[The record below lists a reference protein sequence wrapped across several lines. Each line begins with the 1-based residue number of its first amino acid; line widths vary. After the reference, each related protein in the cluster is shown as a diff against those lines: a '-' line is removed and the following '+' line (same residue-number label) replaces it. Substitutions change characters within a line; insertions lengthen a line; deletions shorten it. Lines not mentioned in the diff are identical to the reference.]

1 MKIAQ
6 ALMLFITL
14 LFSFM
19 ATAQE
24 RVTLEDGSVLGVFV
38 VMPAET
44 TDDPSTLVVLMGGGP
59 GNASISRDTSIWLGG
74 GFSER
79 GYVVAVPISPNNR
92 AFRGEENN
100 QKVEQLIVELQQRD
114 YIAEGKVL
122 LAGISNGGMSALEI
136 ARRNPQNYFGVAA
149 VPALA
154 TSVVDNRRLAGF
166 PVYLRIGG
174 ADQLGWAN
182 RFEETVD
189 ALTEAGVDLDAAILD
204 SAPHMFRMNWESLDA
219 WLEKVT
225 QQFLICLEV
234 GVNMKKLTKSLV
246 VLSFV
251 AMTGSV
257 LAGPPAT
264 IDQLSWMT
272 GNWAGNLGPNQLEE
286 NWISTEGRS
295 LMAAVRMTG
304 ADATSMFEVITIE
317 EADGSLVLHI
327 QQWDAGFQP
336 RTEAAQKLELVEIT
350 ENSVKFEDVSG
361 FGMPTLGYSNPDEDT
376 FVIHVG
382 QPDGNTF
389 DIQLNARSIW

>member
-1 MKIAQ
+1 MQIAQ

-14 LFSFM
+14 LFSFI

-24 RVTLEDGSVLGVFV
+24 RVALEDGSVLGVFMV
-38 VMPAET
+38 RPAET
-44 TDDPSTLVVLMGGGP
+44 IEVPSTLVVLMGGGP

-100 QKVEQLIVELQQRD
+100 HKVEQLILELQKRD

-154 TSVVDNRRLAGF
+154 TSVVDNRPLADF

-174 ADQLGWAN
+174 ADQLGWAD
-182 RFEETVD
+182 RFDETVN

-204 SAPHMFRMNWESLDA
+204 SAPHMFRMNWTSLDA

-225 QQFLICLEV
+225 
-234 GVNMKKLTKSLV
+234 K
-246 VLSFV
+246 
-251 AMTGSV
+251 
-257 LAGPPAT
+257 
-264 IDQLSWMT
+264 
-272 GNWAGNLGPNQLEE
+272 
-286 NWISTEGRS
+286 
-295 LMAAVRMTG
+295 
-304 ADATSMFEVITIE
+304 
-317 EADGSLVLHI
+317 
-327 QQWDAGFQP
+327 
-336 RTEAAQKLELVEIT
+336 
-350 ENSVKFEDVSG
+350 
-361 FGMPTLGYSNPDEDT
+361 
-376 FVIHVG
+376 
-382 QPDGNTF
+382 
-389 DIQLNARSIW
+389 

>member
-1 MKIAQ
+1 MQIAQ

-14 LFSFM
+14 LFSFI

-24 RVTLEDGSVLGVFV
+24 RVALEDGSVLGVFMV
-38 VMPAET
+38 RPAET
-44 TDDPSTLVVLMGGGP
+44 IEVPSTLVVLMGGGP

-100 QKVEQLIVELQQRD
+100 HKVEQLIVELQKRD

-154 TSVVDNRRLAGF
+154 TSVVDNRPLAGF

-174 ADQLGWAN
+174 ADQLGWAD
-182 RFEETVD
+182 RFDETVN

-204 SAPHMFRMNWESLDA
+204 SAPHMFRMNWTSLDA

-225 QQFLICLEV
+225 
-234 GVNMKKLTKSLV
+234 N
-246 VLSFV
+246 
-251 AMTGSV
+251 
-257 LAGPPAT
+257 
-264 IDQLSWMT
+264 
-272 GNWAGNLGPNQLEE
+272 
-286 NWISTEGRS
+286 
-295 LMAAVRMTG
+295 
-304 ADATSMFEVITIE
+304 
-317 EADGSLVLHI
+317 
-327 QQWDAGFQP
+327 
-336 RTEAAQKLELVEIT
+336 
-350 ENSVKFEDVSG
+350 
-361 FGMPTLGYSNPDEDT
+361 
-376 FVIHVG
+376 
-382 QPDGNTF
+382 
-389 DIQLNARSIW
+389 